1 METKLHA
8 TPATVIKPFEN
19 PEPEMKRRVWP
30 VVLPTKGKMESIT
43 GRTTNLRSYSFGMV
57 RMAVPRLLTR
67 TVTGNGMPTGAP
79 LSVLSWHWISVE
91 VLLMMLHGWSPT
103 LTFGYEKKRKLK
115 CFTHGLFTFYSMYI
129 VLTLISE
136 TEWIYL
142 GSYLKLLC
150 LLDCG
155 RFLKVL

>member
-91 VLLMMLHGWSPT
+91 VLLMTLHGWSPT
-103 LTFGYEKKRKLK
+103 LTFGYKKKK
-115 CFTHGLFTFYSMYI
+115 VKVFYSWTLYI
-129 VLTLISE
+129 LQYVFCFNIIIGTK
-136 TEWIYL
+136 WIYL
-142 GSYLKLLC
+142 GFIYFIFKTIMSPGLWA
-150 LLDCG
+150 
-155 RFLKVL
+155 FF